1 MEKPIIYWIRRD
13 FRIDNNPAL
22 KFAIDTEQPII
33 PVFIRD
39 EFVDSL
45 GSAPKW
51 RLELGLECLAQ
62 KYKTY
67 GLDIIFKTGSADKVL
82 TELINETNADKVVWG
97 RTYLPPLNDRDTKI
111 KSLLKQKG
119 IMAKSFPGHLLFEP
133 WSVSPKSSDFFKVYT
148 PFWKTTRYKDPLGS
162 ITKVTQIRSSNQQ
175 PKSENLKNWGLGEGM
190 STGASIVHQ
199 HVRLGEK
206 AAKERL
212 DWFIANKVMYYSSSR
227 DIPSLDG
234 TSGLS
239 ENLSLGEISPIEC
252 WNAGVQALEAG
263 HDHAEKIGRAHV

>member
-51 RLELGLECLAQ
+51 RLELGLGYLEQ

-97 RTYLPPLNDRDTKI
+97 RTYLPPFNDRDAKI
-111 KSLLKQKG
+111 KSLLK
-119 IMAKSFPGHLLFEP
+119 
-133 WSVSPKSSDFFKVYT
+133 
-148 PFWKTTRYKDPLGS
+148 
-162 ITKVTQIRSSNQQ
+162 
-175 PKSENLKNWGLGEGM
+175 
-190 STGASIVHQ
+190 
-199 HVRLGEK
+199 
-206 AAKERL
+206 
-212 DWFIANKVMYYSSSR
+212 
-227 DIPSLDG
+227 
-234 TSGLS
+234 
-239 ENLSLGEISPIEC
+239 
-252 WNAGVQALEAG
+252 
-263 HDHAEKIGRAHV
+263 